1 MTDNSFTSEDG
12 FEVTSSSETAAEI
25 KEALGTPAKEAA
37 EAPEKP
43 AEQPKPEPQAD
54 GAGDEEESAHE
65 AAKPAEEK
73 KADHKGKPK
82 YDPTARVMQATRQA
96 AEAKKERDEIQR
108 RFEEA
113 QQELERLRSGK
124 APEQAKKAAPEGKP
138 TPDAFETYEEY
149 TEALTD
155 WKIEQR
161 EQAREAAR
169 REEAFAKTVKER
181 VNSFQERIGQH
192 LQAHPDFWD
201 KVSPDVVSLRPLS
214 TLAPD
219 EPKGA
224 LNALAEHFITSEH
237 GPALMMY
244 FTDHPDE
251 IQRFSALHPITFGV
265 ELGKIEVGLGA
276 ASTATV
282 PKPSASK
289 ARPPVRPVTG
299 SPTTDPDEIDD
310 DAPFEAF
317 VKHRNAQER
326 AARSGR

>member
-1 MTDNSFTSEDG
+1 MTENSFTSEDG
-12 FEVTSSSETAAEI
+12 FEVTSSSETADEI
-25 KEALGTPAKEAA
+25 KEALGSAPVV
-37 EAPEKP
+37 PEKG

-54 GAGDEEESAHE
+54 GAGDDEDLAPE
-65 AAKPAEEK
+65 APKDAKEGDEK

-82 YDPTARVMQATRQA
+82 HDPTARVMQATRQA
-96 AEAKKERDEIQR
+96 AEAKRERDEIQR

-113 QQELERLRSGK
+113 QAELDRLRGGK
-124 APEQAKKAAPEGKP
+124 QAQTAPKPAPEGKP

-161 EQAREAAR
+161 EAAKEQARQAEQ
-169 REEAFAKTVKER
+169 FAKTVTER
-181 VNSFQERIGQH
+181 VKSFQERIGAH
-192 LQAHPDFWD
+192 LQANPDFWD
-201 KVSPDVVSLRPLS
+201 RVSPDVVQLRPLS
-214 TLAPD
+214 TLGPD

-224 LNALAEHFITSEH
+224 LNALAEHFITSEV

-282 PKPSASK
+282 PKTQASK

-299 SPTTDPDEIDD
+299 SPTTDSDEIDD

-326 AARSGR
+326 ASRSHR

>member
-1 MTDNSFTSEDG
+1 MSENTFTSADG

-25 KEALGTPAKEAA
+25 KEALGTPAQEPEK
-37 EAPEKP
+37 APEPP
-43 AEQPKPEPQAD
+43 AAVPQAD
-54 GAGDEEESAHE
+54 GDGEGEEHAPEE
-65 AAKPAEEK
+65 PKPAEEK
-73 KADHKGKPK
+73 KADHRGKPK

-108 RFEEA
+108 RFDEA
-113 QQELERLRSGK
+113 QSELEKLRGGK
-124 APEQAKKAAPEGKP
+124 QVAEPAKAAPEGKP
-138 TPDAFETYEEY
+138 KADDFETYEEY

-161 EQAREAAR
+161 ETAREQAKMD
-169 REEAFAKTVKER
+169 EAFAKTVKER
-181 VNSFQERIGQH
+181 VNSFQERIASH
-192 LQAHPDFWD
+192 LQANPDFWD

-214 TLAPD
+214 TMAPN

-282 PKPSASK
+282 PKSQASK

-310 DAPFEAF
+310 DAPFEQF
-317 VKHRNAQER
+317 VKHRNAEER
-326 AARSGR
+326 AARSHR